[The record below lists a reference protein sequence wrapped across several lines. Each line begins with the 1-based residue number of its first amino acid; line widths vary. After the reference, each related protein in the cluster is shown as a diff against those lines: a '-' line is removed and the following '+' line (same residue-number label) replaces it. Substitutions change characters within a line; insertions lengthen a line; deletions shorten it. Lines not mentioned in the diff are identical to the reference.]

1 MGYLKALSLVMQLL
15 PTVRQAA
22 QALQAR
28 GVKKSEIPGLV
39 VRGLR
44 AGLQSVI
51 EERAYGI

>member
-15 PTVRQAA
+15 PTVLQAA